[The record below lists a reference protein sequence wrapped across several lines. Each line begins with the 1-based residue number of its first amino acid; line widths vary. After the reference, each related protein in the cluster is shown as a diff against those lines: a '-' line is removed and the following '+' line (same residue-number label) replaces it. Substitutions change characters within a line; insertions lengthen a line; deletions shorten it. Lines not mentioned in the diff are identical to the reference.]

1 MKIIFLD
8 VDGVL
13 NSDFRSQRQIASG
26 QLIDEEKVQ
35 LLSKIVRRTGAE
47 LVLHS
52 GWRFWLDDHLRPIRS
67 EAEQLTEL
75 LKKYGMKLL
84 DKTDDLSE
92 KKSYLI
98 PRLSL
103 TKGDEI
109 LLWLQ
114 SHPEVKKYVILEDL
128 DLHKLRLKSHHVQT
142 DPCVGLIEEDVERAV
157 TILGE
162 K

>member
-13 NSDFRSQRQIASG
+13 NSDFRSSRQIASG

-35 LLSKIVRRTGAE
+35 LLGEITTRTGAE
-47 LVLHS
+47 VVLHS
-52 GWRFWLDDHLRPIRS
+52 GWRFWLDENLRPTRS
-67 EAEQLTEL
+67 EAQQLIEL

-114 SHPEVKKYVILEDL
+114 MH
-128 DLHKLRLKSHHVQT
+128 RKS
-142 DPCVGLIEEDVERAV
+142 
-157 TILGE
+157 
-162 K
+162 KNM